1 MPKTKWE
8 YSVPCSDLVSRATSI
23 LYGRNE
29 QIMTRKH
36 PKFAPLT
43 PEEERL
49 EMWGTANTIV
59 SEEEAL
65 KAALA
70 LGATEEEFYAE

>member
-1 MPKTKWE
+1 MAKTKWQ
-8 YSVPCSDLVSRATSI
+8 YSVPCSDFVSRATSI
-23 LYGRNE
+23 LFGENE
-29 QIMTRKH
+29 QIMTRVH

-43 PEEERL
+43 PEEKRL
-49 EMWGTANTIV
+49 GMWGTATTIV

-70 LGATEEEFYAE
+70 LGATEEDFYAE

>member
-1 MPKTKWE
+1 
-8 YSVPCSDLVSRATSI
+8 
-23 LYGRNE
+23 
-29 QIMTRKH
+29 MTRKH

-70 LGATEEEFYAE
+70 LGATEEDFYAE